1 MSAEQGANVV
11 TNGLV
16 LSLDAGNPKSYSNVV
31 QYLIVGGGGAGG
43 SHVGGGGGG
52 GGVLQGSITLTTASH
67 SIVVGAGG
75 TSTGGDTRGNSGQ
88 SSSAFG
94 LTAIGGGGGGTYSG
108 LGNANGISGGSGGG
122 AAGTDGTTTATGG
135 LGTAGQGFAGG
146 SVGQRTGGASD
157 TSGAGGGGASQA
169 AFSRVNAYDSM
180 QRNGGDGISTDITGT
195 VRFFGGGGGSGSF
208 NARVA
213 GNGGRGGGGGG
224 GSTGSTAGLG
234 DTNSINN
241 ASNGASGSGAL
252 GGAGAANSGGGGGGG
267 AGGSTPASTAA
278 GGSGIVVIRYP
289 GAARATGGT
298 ITTVG
303 TDTVHTFTSSGT
315 LLFSQANTTY
325 WSNLS
330 GTTGHGVLTN
340 GITYSSSNGGYLI
353 FDGVDDFVLGS
364 ITASTFSS
372 AHSISCWFYRRT
384 VTQWAGLFSNNVN
397 TNSCSLLT
405 FIDSTNSIGI
415 NNAGVSNAGF
425 SVDLGTH
432 LNKWIYCTIVFNGA
446 TSGSSGTVYAYK
458 DGALLTGTGTLSWN
472 LTTNSQ
478 YYVGR
483 HYTGGNQILDGFIPQ
498 VSVYNRALSA
508 TEVLQNYNATKGRY
522 GL

>member
-1 MSAEQGANVV
+1 MSSEQGANLV
-11 TNGLV
+11 TNNLI

-31 QYLIVGGGGAGG
+31 QYLIVAGGGAGG

-75 TSTGGDTRGNSGQ
+75 TSTGGDTRGNNGQ
-88 SSSAFG
+88 NSSAFG

-122 AAGTDGTTTATGG
+122 AGGTDGTTTATAG
-135 LGTAGQGFAGG
+135 LGTTGQGFAGG
-146 SVGQRTGGASD
+146 SVGQRTGGAGD

-169 AFSRVNAYDSM
+169 AFSRINAYDSM

-195 VRFFGGGGGSGSF
+195 VRFFGGGGGSGTY
-208 NARVA
+208 NARIG

-224 GSTGSTAGLG
+224 GSTASTAGLG
-234 DTNSINN
+234 DTNSISN
-241 ASNGASGSGAL
+241 ASNGSAGSGAL

-278 GGSGIVVIRYP
+278 GGSGIVVVRYP
-289 GAARATGGT
+289 GPARATGGT

-330 GTTGHGVLTN
+330 GTAGNSVLTN
-340 GITYSSSNGGYLI
+340 GVGYSSANGGSLV
-353 FDGVDDFVLGS
+353 FDGINDVANCTTS
-364 ITASTFSS
+364 IIDRANGQEITV
-372 AHSISCWFYRRT
+372 SCWIRPARLGGQYSVFCTNRSNDTSIYNWIFYQHINDGAIAFHGIAQNKSSYIPTINTWINVTNT
-384 VTQWAGLFSNNVN
+384 VTA
-397 TNSCSLLT
+397 
-405 FIDSTNSIGI
+405 
-415 NNAGVSNAGF
+415 AGVSTLYINGVSTYTATGF
-425 SVDLGTH
+425 TYGNGTPSRLGIGADPGGQEAFQG
-432 LNKWIYCTIVFNGA
+432 NMSQVYIY
-446 TSGSSGTVYAYK
+446 
-458 DGALLTGTGTLSWN
+458 D
-472 LTTNSQ
+472 
-478 YYVGR
+478 
-483 HYTGGNQILDGFIPQ
+483 
-498 VSVYNRALSA
+498 RALTA
-508 TEVLQNYNATKGRY
+508 VEVLQNYNATKGRY